1 MLAGGLQRMGEHVDH
16 GAHVGG
22 EIGVADLDA
31 QMAAIRE
38 ADHAQI
44 LDQPRQP
51 FDLREQAAEL
61 RFVRLEHAFG
71 GLQAPAQ
78 HRDGR
83 AQLVRDRGIPDRL
96 LVGHALQFVGE
107 RVEVVGEQCGFMQRT
122 VACAHARRDRRA
134 RRGEC
139 CP

>member
-71 GLQAPAQ
+71 EAQSARAAP
-78 HRDGR
+78 
-83 AQLVRDRGIPDRL
+83 
-96 LVGHALQFVGE
+96 
-107 RVEVVGEQCGFMQRT
+107 
-122 VACAHARRDRRA
+122 
-134 RRGEC
+134 
-139 CP
+139 